1 MGIILAGDRSGTG
14 KTTITLALLAAL
26 KKRNHRVQS
35 FKVGPDYIDPMFHRT
50 VTGRPCYS
58 LDPVLTSEAYVQ
70 QSYRAHC
77 SSADCAVA
85 EGVMGLFDGATGV
98 DDTAST
104 AHVARLL
111 NLPVLL
117 VVDCGRMAR
126 SLAALVQGYRTFD
139 PRVNVVGVILNRVG
153 SDRHLQLLRDALDA
167 INMPIYGVFRRE
179 KDIQLPNRHLGLVP
193 AGEVREFGEVAERLA
208 VLGEGCFDWER
219 LGYLLWRRSASD
231 CAQPTVTAE
240 CSRRGSGEVGGKRVR
255 IAIARDAAFN
265 FYYPDNFEALIEQG
279 AELVYW
285 SPIEDEALPA
295 ADGLYLG
302 GGFPEVFAEQLSENK
317 PMIAAIQQ
325 AISQVMPTYAECG
338 GLMYLSRALVDFDG
352 RSWPM
357 LGVIPQTVAMGERL
371 VLGYRRGRAI
381 ADGPLLTKGQTVT
394 GHEFHKSSV
403 VETLKQ
409 PIYKTQRYWGELNT
423 DQLEGYH
430 QANLHASYVHLHWGH
445 QPNIAKRFV
454 QQCEKFAARR

>member
-26 KKRNHRVQS
+26 KKRNYRVQS
-35 FKVGPDYIDPMFHRT
+35 FKVGPDYIDPMFHST

-77 SSADCAVA
+77 SSADCAVV
-85 EGVMGLFDGATGV
+85 EGVMGLFDGATGI

-139 PRVNVVGVILNRVG
+139 SRVNVVGVILNRVG
-153 SDRHLQLLRDALDA
+153 SDRHLQLLHDALEA

-193 AGEVREFGEVAERLA
+193 TGEVSGFGEVAERLA

-219 LGYLLWRRSASD
+219 LLGVMGYLLRRRSAGD
-231 CAQPTVTAE
+231 CAQPTAIAE
-240 CSRRGSGEVGGKRVR
+240 SERAKGKRVR
-255 IAIARDAAFN
+255 IAIAHDAAFN
-265 FYYPDNFEALIEQG
+265 FYYPDNFEALVEQG

-285 SPIEDEALPA
+285 SPLEDKALPA
-295 ADGLYLG
+295 ANGLYFG
-302 GGFPEVFAEQLSENK
+302 GGFPEVFARQLSENK
-317 PMIAAIQQ
+317 PMMAAIRQ
-325 AISQVMPTYAECG
+325 AISQAMPTYAECG

-357 LGVIPQTVAMGERL
+357 LGVIPQTVKMGERL

-403 VETLKQ
+403 VETLKR
-409 PIYKTQRYWGELNT
+409 PIYKTQRYWGEVNT
-423 DQLEGYH
+423 DQLEGYY

-454 QQCEKFAARR
+454 QQCEKFAARH